1 MKCDSFMR
9 NVSASEEDKVRERV
23 ELGRG
28 WGGGRATKSL
38 QERRGRRRVVH
49 FLDYKKKVH
58 NMDVVQVRPLRLPSH
73 GFSETSRAP
82 LDGRAACG

>member
-49 FLDYKKKVH
+49 FLDYKKKGS
-58 NMDVVQVRPLRLPSH
+58 QH
-73 GFSETSRAP
+73 GCGAGMAF
-82 LDGRAACG
+82 AAAITWLF

>member
-1 MKCDSFMR
+1 MR

-28 WGGGRATKSL
+28 WGEGGLLRACRKGGGGGEWCISL
-38 QERRGRRRVVH
+38 TI
-49 FLDYKKKVH
+49 KKGFY
-58 NMDVVQVRPLRLPSH
+58 NMDVVQVRPLRLPSR

-82 LDGRAACG
+82 LDGRAARG